1 MPWKVTRARTAPDLW
16 TRLRTS
22 TTRHFRS
29 NSVGLRAFMH
39 PRRAHT
45 LTTDSSTPGTHPWLD
60 THAHTAMSRLLL
72 TRGARAAGE
81 RRRRRSEVPSDGKV
95 RFDPSFNGSRPYLP
109 LNHLGSVGLDP
120 FPDYRSGPCS
130 REVRTAPLAPIHGD
144 VLGDGAGVGADLYGD
159 AARLGPRPGA
169 HAKGQ
174 RVILLPARVAVQ
186 AGWHR

>member
-1 MPWKVTRARTAPDLW
+1 
-16 TRLRTS
+16 
-22 TTRHFRS
+22 
-29 NSVGLRAFMH
+29 
-39 PRRAHT
+39 
-45 LTTDSSTPGTHPWLD
+45 
-60 THAHTAMSRLLL
+60 MSRLLL

-95 RFDPSFNGSRPYLP
+95 RFDPRFNGSRPYLP

-130 REVRTAPLAPIHGD
+130 REVRTAPLALHGD

-159 AARLGPRPGA
+159 AARLGLRPGA

>member
-1 MPWKVTRARTAPDLW
+1 
-16 TRLRTS
+16 
-22 TTRHFRS
+22 
-29 NSVGLRAFMH
+29 
-39 PRRAHT
+39 
-45 LTTDSSTPGTHPWLD
+45 
-60 THAHTAMSRLLL
+60 MSRLLL

-95 RFDPSFNGSRPYLP
+95 RFDPRFNGSRPYLP

-144 VLGDGAGVGADLYGD
+144 VLGDGAGVGADLHGD

-174 RVILLPARVAVQ
+174 QVILLPA
-186 AGWHR
+186 